1 MLSEAI
7 STNQTTMPCLAVIE
21 ATLASGTLI
30 DTPAN
35 AEPSGRKWRVRV
47 FEYGLSKN
55 RYPWNGARQGLGAR
69 GLGLGESTNLTPNPH
84 SLTPA
89 LLPLQWTERSARAA
103 LRHLDGARCFADHT
117 LDGASGS
124 GGGHSVRDLVGFF
137 SEPAIGPRGP
147 EATLTMLESESWART
162 KLLAAWQAGRM
173 ELIGFSVDAVIG
185 VRLAGE
191 GARRVLEVEDIVA
204 IHSVDMVS
212 AASSGGRALD
222 VLESRDSGDCV
233 QPLRSA
239 PDGRSAK
246 SWAGTTAPALWIPE
260 SRIPNPD
267 SRTNQ
272 KGVDM
277 KHEIQPAPEGQPVPA
292 AEPCAELGPE
302 MAPEIANVREQVRG
316 LRQQISDAVRR
327 QRIAEN
333 RLRLDGKLMASRLPK
348 PLAALVAS
356 RFNPDGPFGGRELTE
371 EEVEMEIQRVREAY
385 AALSPVGK
393 VVETG
398 RVKVV
403 REPEEKL
410 QMALDRLFNLPVEDS
425 SIPAFHGIRE
435 AYVAYTGD
443 GDVSGLLPTQMRIRE
458 DITSTTF
465 PDALANTLRRMLLK
479 DYREQDYGVSLIAQS
494 SSVPDFRTQERVRVG
509 YFGDLPTVATESA
522 DYTEL
527 TAPTDEKASY
537 SVVTFGGI
545 VTITRKM
552 IINDDL
558 GVVPQIVSR
567 LGRSAR
573 RTLAQRVFNLMI
585 NNPAIYDSVAWF
597 HATHGNLGST
607 ALTATELDVVRTA
620 MRNRTEKDSNKKL
633 GIGPNVLVVPH
644 ELEGKARQENM
655 REYLDTSFTPNPVR
669 FMFGANG
676 ERIIVSPL
684 LSDANDWY
692 VFASV
697 EEAPTV
703 EVGFLQG
710 RQEPEFF
717 LAEDP
722 ASEKVF
728 TSDKIRYKVRHEFEA
743 AVIDYRG
750 AYKEAVV

>member
-1 MLSEAI
+1 M
-7 STNQTTMPCLAVIE
+7 
-21 ATLASGTLI
+21 
-30 DTPAN
+30 
-35 AEPSGRKWRVRV
+35 
-47 FEYGLSKN
+47 
-55 RYPWNGARQGLGAR
+55 
-69 GLGLGESTNLTPNPH
+69 
-84 SLTPA
+84 
-89 LLPLQWTERSARAA
+89 
-103 LRHLDGARCFADHT
+103 
-117 LDGASGS
+117 
-124 GGGHSVRDLVGFF
+124 
-137 SEPAIGPRGP
+137 
-147 EATLTMLESESWART
+147 
-162 KLLAAWQAGRM
+162 
-173 ELIGFSVDAVIG
+173 
-185 VRLAGE
+185 
-191 GARRVLEVEDIVA
+191 
-204 IHSVDMVS
+204 
-212 AASSGGRALD
+212 
-222 VLESRDSGDCV
+222 
-233 QPLRSA
+233 
-239 PDGRSAK
+239 
-246 SWAGTTAPALWIPE
+246 
-260 SRIPNPD
+260 
-267 SRTNQ
+267 
-272 KGVDM
+272 
-277 KHEIQPAPEGQPVPA
+277 
-292 AEPCAELGPE
+292 
-302 MAPEIANVREQVRG
+302 
-316 LRQQISDAVRR
+316 
-327 QRIAEN
+327 
-333 RLRLDGKLMASRLPK
+333 
-348 PLAALVAS
+348 
-356 RFNPDGPFGGRELTE
+356 
-371 EEVEMEIQRVREAY
+371 
-385 AALSPVGK
+385 
-393 VVETG
+393 
-398 RVKVV
+398 
-403 REPEEKL
+403 
-410 QMALDRLFNLPVEDS
+410 
-425 SIPAFHGIRE
+425 
-435 AYVAYTGD
+435 
-443 GDVSGLLPTQMRIRE
+443 
-458 DITSTTF
+458 
-465 PDALANTLRRMLLK
+465 
-479 DYREQDYGVSLIAQS
+479 
-494 SSVPDFRTQERVRVG
+494 
-509 YFGDLPTVATESA
+509 ATESA